1 MARFIVTSGSH
12 FQPLTYD
19 ELVKPLMQMTEAQ
32 NKAQDAYDQIS
43 METNALENYISQNPE
58 DKRARAMYDNYKSKL
73 TALQNNLWNNGYSGQ
88 TARDLSAARAGYAG
102 DITRLA
108 TAIKN
113 RQDRSKEYWDLRH
126 KNPDM
131 VAGDD
136 PGASGLDNYLDDD
149 QYGQNYFNYSGDQFT
164 KEVATDAQARAAEL
178 QNTSIAKDPKAVGY
192 LERIDREG
200 YTAQEVSDANNA
212 VEAILMG
219 GADRDAVMANMEL
232 PQRILTET
240 LLSHMSATGAQQYST
255 DEAGNRTGNLSE
267 GEYRRLL
274 EYGKAGLSHAIGK
287 TNVNYMTDQQYAY
300 DKQVAM
306 ENLRF
311 QHQMQAA
318 DENFKQQKE
327 LALIKAG
334 INPGTSGNG
343 NDIDPFGNPSLND
356 TSTTTI
362 EGNRKRAE
370 RQVHK
375 LFGDDVLK
383 FTKSGKEIHNG
394 ADASDLVFDYNDRKT
409 AYEHLG
415 FDIGR
420 DPRSST
426 KKMLTGTVER
436 NGIVYE
442 TQLVP
447 IGDDKCVVQKRVAG
461 QYSNREDGWKN
472 DDNMTGFYN
481 RARKKYEDT
490 LDYYKQNEPEIY
502 ALASV
507 TPDKMY
513 DLYEKEGFSL
523 SDTPLSRFTERYYAK
538 PENSESTY
546 VQNTIIARYG
556 TDSGKYIQRLSGLL
570 SGTVHSEDGKVMA
583 WKAYNG
589 QSDHIHE
596 YDEKTALPDSKS
608 IIKPGNVFTFD
619 NNGYIN
625 NINSFS
631 LDEGGIRNV
640 KFDKNTGRYLGGGY
654 VVISTTKNGKKY
666 TIGLDMFNSDQL
678 NGILI
683 GAKRALDYNDLAN
696 PVGSEKHDAYSS
708 AIVSQA
714 VSQIRSAVGYI
725 QNTQSEGGTNKDDNN

>member
-12 FQPLTYD
+12 FQPFTYN
-19 ELVKPLMQMTEAQ
+19 ELVEPLMQMTEAQ
-32 NKAQDAYDQIS
+32 NNAQEAYDHIS

-58 DKRARAMYDNYKSKL
+58 DERARAMYDNYKSKL

-274 EYGKAGLSHAIGK
+274 EYGKAGLAHAIGK
-287 TNVNYMTDQQYAY
+287 TKVDYMTDQQYAY

-311 QHQMQAA
+311 QHQRQAA
-318 DENFKQQKE
+318 AENFQYQAALAGLKNGRGSGSGSGSDDDAEIINNDSNTKQV
-327 LALIKAG
+327 I
-334 INPGTSGNG
+334 
-343 NDIDPFGNPSLND
+343 
-356 TSTTTI
+356 
-362 EGNRKRAE
+362 GNRKAAE
-370 RQVHK
+370 KQIK
-375 LFGDDVLK
+375 NWFGEDTLK
-383 FTKSGKEIHNG
+383 FTKGGAEIHNG
-394 ADASDLVFDYNDRKT
+394 AEASDFIYQHDMRAAIAEKIGLDV
-409 AYEHLG
+409 
-415 FDIGR
+415 GR
-420 DPRSST
+420 DPRRNPDNRVT
-426 KKMLTGTVER
+426 GELTLNGTNYEVRVIPGRRKDNDYVQVRKKGV
-436 NGIVYE
+436 
-442 TQLVP
+442 
-447 IGDDKCVVQKRVAG
+447 
-461 QYSNREDGWKN
+461 YSNDEDGWKN
-472 DDNMTGFYN
+472 QNKLTKIYN
-481 RARKKYEDT
+481 DAREIY
-490 LDYYKQNEPEIY
+490 LSNINYYKQNEPEIY
-502 ALASV
+502 AMATV
-507 TPDKMY
+507 NPDKQY
-513 DLYEKEGFSL
+513 DIYNEEGFS
-523 SDTPLSRFTERYYAK
+523 SSRMPLSAFIDRYYDK
-538 PENSESTY
+538 PRNREHTDVKHTY
-546 VQNTIIARYG
+546 IALG
-556 TDSGKYIQRLSGLL
+556 TEKGIDGGNYIGQLNEYLAPNIHEGEGKHR
-570 SGTVHSEDGKVMA
+570 E
-583 WKAYNG
+583 WKDYKG
-589 QSDHIHE
+589 QPAHIHKYSWDDDAPE
-596 YDEKTALPDSKS
+596 RKS
-608 IIKPGNVFTFD
+608 VVNADKIFTFD
-619 NNGYIN
+619 KNHNIN
-625 NINSFS
+625 NINSVAINENA
-631 LDEGGIRNV
+631 L
-640 KFDKNTGRYLGGGY
+640 
-654 VVISTTKNGKKY
+654 KNGY
-666 TIGLDMFNSDQL
+666 IIVGTSTNGDQLFTIGIDMINSDQIKGL
-678 NGILI
+678 FEQAQEDFDANERNPHKTKEQRDATREGII
-683 GAKRALDYNDLAN
+683 NRLA
-696 PVGSEKHDAYSS
+696 SE
-708 AIVSQA
+708 
-714 VSQIRSAVGYI
+714 IRSKIYNSHLKGPG
-725 QNTQSEGGTNKDDNN
+725 NTTKEDNN